1 MMIHDV
7 NISSD
12 SLTDANYAANIKTG
26 RVTVAFSLTYYET
39 KVEAENLN
47 GLSSDTQD
55 TQAAG
60 DLANAD
66 LSNLERSELETAAE
80 AAFGE

>member
-1 MMIHDV
+1 M
-7 NISSD
+7 
-12 SLTDANYAANIKTG
+12 
-26 RVTVAFSLTYYET
+26 
-39 KVEAENLN
+39 EAENLN

-60 DLANAD
+60 GLANAE